1 MVDRFLINLNRGEGR
16 EEKLAKWRKRK
27 ESLVLSI
34 FLVIFLV
41 LSSFNYNNHKSMEN
55 LIHTKEQK
63 IARVNRELD
72 ELKRKGQNVSKDDVM
87 AIARLEQT
95 RFLWTKKFFAIANML
110 PKNVAV
116 TGMEFANDAFIISY
130 IAKVK
135 KEEKDFDKISEIMEL
150 MKGTEDF
157 YTDFA
162 SIKFDQS
169 HRIVV
174 ENQDILS
181 FKVVCNLR
189 KTVTTKKSPERRD
202 LMERRRM

>member
-1 MVDRFLINLNRGEGR
+1 MLDRFLINLNRGEGR
-16 EEKLAKWRKRK
+16 EEKLAKWRRRK
-27 ESLVLSI
+27 ESLVLTAFLLI
-34 FLVIFLV
+34 FLILT
-41 LSSFNYNNHKSMEN
+41 SFNYNNHKSMQN
-55 LIHTKEQK
+55 LIQTKEQK

-72 ELKRKGQNVSKDDVM
+72 ELKRQGQNVSKDDVM

-95 RFLWTKKFFAIANML
+95 RFLWTKKFFAIADML
-110 PKNVAV
+110 PKNAAV
-116 TGMEFANDAFIISY
+116 TGMEFNNDAFIISY

-157 YTDFA
+157 YEDFA

-174 ENQDILS
+174 EGQDILS
-181 FKVVCNLR
+181 FQVACALR
-189 KTVTTKKSPERRD
+189 KTVTTKKSAERRD
-202 LMERRRM
+202 LMDRRRM